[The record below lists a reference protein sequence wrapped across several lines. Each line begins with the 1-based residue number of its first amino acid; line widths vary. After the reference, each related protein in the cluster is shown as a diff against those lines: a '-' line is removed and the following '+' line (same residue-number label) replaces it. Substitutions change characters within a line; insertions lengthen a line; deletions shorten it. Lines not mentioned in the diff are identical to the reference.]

1 MELKWKLHQ
10 YTFKPTSYVTDEVRA
25 IMGVKRGTLVAAVA
39 VRIGETFDGTVSI
52 TIGDAAGAAD
62 GFVAAADVTEGSLG
76 LYAGYGTYFSGA
88 NGHLYTEDDTID
100 LTYNYTSE
108 NGDTTTQ
115 GLATV
120 YVVYAEI
127 E

>member
-1 MELKWKLHQ
+1 MELGFKLHQ
-10 YTFKPTSYVTDEVRA
+10 YTFKPAAYASGEVRA
-25 IMGVKRGTLVAAVA
+25 IMGVRRGTWVKAVA
-39 VRIGETFDGTVSI
+39 VRIGETFDGGAAI

-62 GFVAAADVTEGSLG
+62 GFVAGGDVTEGSVG

-88 NGHLYTEDDTID
+88 NGHLYTTDDTVD
-100 LTYNYTSE
+100 LTYAT
-108 NGDTTTQ
+108 GDTPTQ

-120 YVVYAEI
+120 YIIYAEV